1 MKEEEL
7 AALRARDA
15 AIADELS
22 AARAE
27 LAKAQAGDLG
37 DPRAHLRHDH
47 RPQPIESQ
55 RYGRAVEL
63 WSAISA
69 GVLVIVL
76 VATLY
81 TGVLPIWGAL
91 IVTIGGYIAIE
102 AAFRRRLVD
111 LLLRIT
117 LFLAVIVAIVLAI
130 SFAPL
135 LVVLAIGGV
144 ALIAIVDNVR
154 ELRT

>member
-1 MKEEEL
+1 M
-7 AALRARDA
+7 
-15 AIADELS
+15 
-22 AARAE
+22 
-27 LAKAQAGDLG
+27 
-37 DPRAHLRHDH
+37 
-47 RPQPIESQ
+47 
-55 RYGRAVEL
+55 
-63 WSAISA
+63 
-69 GVLVIVL
+69 
-76 VATLY
+76 
-81 TGVLPIWGAL
+81 
-91 IVTIGGYIAIE
+91 TIGGYIAIE